1 MELRQLQ
8 YFLVVAEHLHFGRA
22 ADSLR
27 MSQPPLTVAIK
38 KLEQELGVRLFSRTT
53 RSVELTPAGRAYR
66 DRISPLL
73 ADLERANHELTEA
86 GLGLRGRIAVGFV
99 SSASYAALPG
109 AIRLF
114 RELRPS
120 VDLALRPLTT
130 DEQIDQL
137 LDGKLDLGI
146 LRDPAPVPGLVL
158 TEVLAEPLVAVIQA
172 DHRLA
177 VQAELEIEQLLGE
190 DFVLFPYKYMNGFYT
205 LVHSLFEGFSPPRIV
220 ERAIHQETILGLVA
234 SGLGV
239 SILPASVSRFQ
250 MPEVVFRPIAG
261 NPRSALYAAASSD
274 NPAADVFLRCLKE
287 AAGTT

>member
-8 YFLVVAEHLHFGRA
+8 YFLEVAEHLHFGRA
-22 ADSLR
+22 AESLR

-38 KLEQELGVRLFSRTT
+38 KLEQELGVELFSRTT

-66 DRISPLL
+66 ERIGPLL
-73 ADLERANHELTEA
+73 VDLERANNELTEA

-114 RELRPS
+114 RKLRPN
-120 VDLALRPLTT
+120 VDLALHPLTT

-146 LRDPAPVPGLVL
+146 LRDPMPIPGLVL
-158 TEVLAEPLVAVIQA
+158 TEVYTEPLVVVLQSE
-172 DHRLA
+172 HRLA
-177 VQAELEIEQLLGE
+177 EHLEVEIDQLLGE
-190 DFVLFPYKYMNGFYT
+190 DFVLFPYKYMSGFFT
-205 LVHSLFEGFSPPRIV
+205 LVHSLFDGLASPRIV

-234 SGLGV
+234 AGLGV
-239 SILPASVSRFQ
+239 SILPASVARFQ
-250 MPEVVFRPIAG
+250 MPEVVFRPLAG
-261 NPRSALYAAASSD
+261 NPRSALFAATSAAS
-274 NPAADVFLRCLKE
+274 PAADTFLQCLME
-287 AAGTT
+287 TGAAH